1 MEKVSDFKRDLQD
14 EGARL
19 EHTIQ
24 EVYDD
29 SLNMHRLIKYK
40 LSNEQ
45 RYKNWLEKARV
56 FIYENRIDP
65 AQYDE
70 FMELKSYISP
80 QHHRSIMAIINSL

>member
-1 MEKVSDFKRDLQD
+1 MKTHSDLQNELIR
-14 EGARL
+14 EGAIL
-19 EHTIQ
+19 GNTIQ

-29 SLNMHRLIKYK
+29 SMDMHRFIKYK
-40 LSNEQ
+40 LSDEQ